1 MLSFFIVSLAFF
13 LATLAASLTME
24 KVYLNLFPDM
34 PLLSQRV
41 WKFVT
46 FLVFAIFAASASA
59 GYSENLSPAGDLIA
73 IVTGIVLALLIGEF
87 AFNTTSEEKDTL

>member
-13 LATLAASLTME
+13 LATLAASLTTE

-46 FLVFAIFAASASA
+46 FFVFAIFASWVST
-59 GYSENLSPAGDLIA
+59 GYSEMLSPVGDLIA

-87 AFNTTSEEKDTL
+87 AFKAESKEKDIL

>member
-13 LATLAASLTME
+13 LATLAAGLTME

-46 FLVFAIFAASASA
+46 FLVFAIFASWISA
-59 GYSENLSPAGDLIA
+59 GYSEMLSPVGDLIA

-87 AFNTTSEEKDTL
+87 AFNTASKEKDSL